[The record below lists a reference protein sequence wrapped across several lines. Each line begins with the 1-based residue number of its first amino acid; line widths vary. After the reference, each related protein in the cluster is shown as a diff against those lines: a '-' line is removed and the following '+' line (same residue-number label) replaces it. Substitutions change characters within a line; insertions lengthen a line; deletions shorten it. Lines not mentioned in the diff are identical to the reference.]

1 MTPIWVSLR
10 RWCAD
15 CLPPPRQRRR
25 KYRRGYTLIE
35 LLIVLAIVGTL
46 IAIAASLYQD
56 VRYKAQIIGAVADIS
71 TLQKEIIYYG
81 VSNDGRL
88 PNTLADIGRDT
99 LLDPWGTPYQ
109 YLNIVTA
116 KGKGQMRKDRFLVP
130 INSDFDLYSNGRDGE
145 SVPPLTA
152 KVSQDDIIRANNG
165 GYIGLAS
172 EY

>member
-1 MTPIWVSLR
+1 MMPISLPVS
-10 RWCAD
+10 RWFSHS
-15 CLPPPRQRRR
+15 LPPPHQRRR
-25 KYRRGYTLIE
+25 KHRRGYTFIE

-56 VRYKAQIIGAVADIS
+56 VRYKAQVIRAVADIS
-71 TLQKEIIYYG
+71 TLQKEILIYG

-88 PNTLADIGRDT
+88 PNTLADIGRGT

-109 YLNIVTA
+109 YLNIATA
-116 KGKGQMRKDRFLVP
+116 QGQGQMRKDRFLVP
-130 INSDFDLYSNGRDGE
+130 INSDFDLYSNGRDGQ
-145 SVPPLTA
+145 SVSPLTA